1 MQRWAP
7 AALRLEG
14 EVDLDVTASLVEDPE
29 GLRAVGQASGQGA
42 GGLRAV
48 GWGQSSGAAERDL
61 AHVVLEAGLRRL
73 R

>member
-1 MQRWAP
+1 MPPAVQRWAP

-29 GLRAVGQASGQGA
+29 GLRAVG
-42 GGLRAV
+42 
-48 GWGQSSGAAERDL
+48 WGQSSGAAERDL